1 MRHRLPPLETL
12 RYLEACGRH
21 NSFTKAAHELSVT
34 HGAVSQRIK
43 TLEESIGVK
52 LFERHGNAM
61 LLTHRGRLLY
71 LDVARMLE
79 DLRKSVAAVHALE
92 DQLTLKISFPPALA
106 ARWLYPR
113 LFQFTRDHPE
123 IEIVVG
129 TGPALSNFQD
139 DGVELAVRFG
149 GGTWPGL
156 EAFKL
161 LDEEFFPVCSPG
173 FFEEYRPTEPADLL
187 HIPMLKDSFIPWDI
201 WFRPLG
207 LPSAQ
212 EVRGTSFS
220 DANLLLRAAVDGQG
234 VALGRQTLVADDLE
248 AGRLIRLFSQ
258 GARGTLA
265 YYVVHPRG
273 AQSVPKIRQFTD
285 WLRAQAGELTS

>member
-1 MRHRLPPLETL
+1 MSHRLPPLETL
-12 RYLEACGRH
+12 RYFEACGRH
-21 NSFTKAAHELSVT
+21 NSFTKAANELSVT

-43 TLEESIGVK
+43 ALEESIGLK
-52 LFERHGNAM
+52 LFERHGNGM

-71 LDVARMLE
+71 LDVARVLE
-79 DLRKSVAAVHALE
+79 DLRKSIGAVRELVH
-92 DQLTLKISFPPALA
+92 QPTLKISFPPALA

-123 IEIVVG
+123 IEVIVG
-129 TGPALSNFQD
+129 TGHALSNFQD

-149 GGTWPGL
+149 GGTWAGL

-161 LDEEFFPVCSPG
+161 LDETFFPVCSPG

-187 HIPMLKDSFIPWDI
+187 HLPMLKDSFIPWDL
-201 WFRPLG
+201 WFRQVG
-207 LPSAQ
+207 LPSAR

-220 DANLLLRAAVDGQG
+220 DAGLLLRAAVDGQG
-234 VALGRQTLVADDLE
+234 VALARQTLVGEDLE
-248 AGRLIRLFSQ
+248 SGRLIRLFDQ
-258 GARGTLA
+258 GARGPYA
-265 YYVVHPRG
+265 YYVVYPRG

-285 WLRAQAGELTS
+285 WLRLQARELAS